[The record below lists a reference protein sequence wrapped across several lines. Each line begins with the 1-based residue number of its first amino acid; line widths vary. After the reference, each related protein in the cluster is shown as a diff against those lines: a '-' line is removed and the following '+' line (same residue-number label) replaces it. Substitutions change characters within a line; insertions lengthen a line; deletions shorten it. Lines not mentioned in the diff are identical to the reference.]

1 MNIALPDA
9 MKDRLDTQLRRRGVM
24 SASEFIRGQ
33 IRQQRVVT
41 ALRQNLDA
49 TKAVPAPAG
58 DTHPASGG
66 KSLITGAI
74 LAVDGCLTVG

>member
-1 MNIALPDA
+1 MNISLPDA

-24 SASEFIRGQ
+24 SASEFIRDQ

-49 TKAVPAPAG
+49 AKAVPAPAG
-58 DTHPASGG
+58 DKHPAPGVASP
-66 KSLITGAI
+66 ITGAI